1 MKAAGKDRIMKFFII
16 LTLLVTGL
24 ANCDALPVAK
34 DVDQPECVKID
45 ECSCMLK
52 NVETPGIINL
62 RGSLIVNGSHP
73 AYQTQGKS
81 EQTGLEYDFYY
92 NPCVNFSDY
101 GCPATGICQT
111 GYGAS
116 NDLGNLKTVNF
127 VYQDNSVVAIYKS
140 QFDDKYGDNRTSQV
154 ELVCDES
161 EELGRFEFV
170 SEPTERHYR
179 FILYTKCACPGMCPP
194 PKVECIAKDLCTC
207 EMSDGSGTIN
217 LHSLDNPTSPMRD
230 SPEPL
235 ISFLYNPCSPI
246 CDGHSVCEE
255 RGDLVLYL
263 GLSDSAR
270 FIHNND
276 QLSLQYTAAQD
287 NITSTVNLMCDY
299 GQRDAPF
306 FRVDC
311 NPNIYNVYS
320 VCACPGGCGSPPPPP
335 SCTQTDSCTCKSTSD
350 DAMINLHDLDNPHA
364 PLTAVDNEGY
374 TYYYNPCSG
383 IKLKNEI
390 GKCDGV
396 SACQQDPFHD
406 TYYNIGALNPEIRYN
421 DTVKMFTFR
430 YTGGER
436 GRTFDVK
443 MLCDP
448 DADVPVFAT
457 DGYIPKGTLFY
468 PFKLTTKYACM

>member
-1 MKAAGKDRIMKFFII
+1 MKFFII
-16 LTLLVTGL
+16 LTLLATGL
-24 ANCDALPVAK
+24 ANCDALPVTK
-34 DVDQPECVKID
+34 DVDNQPECVKID

-230 SPEPL
+230 GPTPL
-235 ISFLYNPCSPI
+235 ASILYNPCSPI
-246 CDGHSVCEE
+246 TVPDCKGNSVCAEI
-255 RGDLVLYL
+255 GDLLLPL
-263 GLSDSAR
+263 GSADSAR
-270 FIHNND
+270 FVHDND
-276 QLSLQYTAAQD
+276 QLSLHYTAAEGI
-287 NITSTVNLMCDY
+287 ITSTVNLMCDY

-350 DAMINLHDLDNPHA
+350 DAMINLHDLDNPYA

-421 DTVKMFTFR
+421 DTVKMFTFH
-430 YTGGER
+430 YTGGEG

-448 DADVPVFAT
+448 DADVPVLAA

-468 PFKLTTKYACM
+468 PLKLTTKYACM